1 MHYAECTCKVNIQM
15 DPNSHF
21 SAGKFMDIILMRRSA
36 LYNPSIFNIFY
47 RFLFSRIRIWIRF
60 DFLSLRASGS
70 GLSMKSRLEQAIDCA
85 EKLKWDANH
94 TKYMNII
101 QYSQTK
107 KKPNIASCFQNWT
120 TDFEFRKRILWI
132 HSPVSISHFRIVWFR
147 FIQKFQIDSNS
158 ICREHKMYRSSNESF
173 SFSIVSEV
181 NLSWIQK
188 KLITWMICCKIY
200 TLDLSNKLQNSN
212 HSHWKLITNECF
224 FRSLARKK
232 ISATYVLGVIPW
244 EISFSFIYIFS
255 HVIPTNTA
263 CERDI
268 GKESLKI
275 CTIWLCKKIL
285 FESWY
290 ELIRKLYFQ

>member
-1 MHYAECTCKVNIQM
+1 M

-107 KKPNIASCFQNWT
+107 KNQTSLHVFRIEPLTSNSEKEYYGFIPQWVSPIFGSFDFDSYRSFKLIQIQFAANIKCIVPRMNHF
-120 TDFEFRKRILWI
+120 
-132 HSPVSISHFRIVWFR
+132 HFRL
-147 FIQKFQIDSNS
+147 FQRWIWA
-158 ICREHKMYRSSNESF
+158 ES
-173 SFSIVSEV
+173 
-181 NLSWIQK
+181 
-188 KLITWMICCKIY
+188 
-200 TLDLSNKLQNSN
+200 
-212 HSHWKLITNECF
+212 
-224 FRSLARKK
+224 RKN
-232 ISATYVLGVIPW
+232 W
-244 EISFSFIYIFS
+244 
-255 HVIPTNTA
+255 
-263 CERDI
+263 
-268 GKESLKI
+268 
-275 CTIWLCKKIL
+275 
-285 FESWY
+285 
-290 ELIRKLYFQ
+290 